1 MQRDLVLVG
10 IGEHHL
16 GKTPMSSIGLGS
28 CVGLVIHDRD
38 KRIGVLAHV
47 MLPLSQGKQE
57 RPGKYADSAVE
68 IMISELVKAGSNP
81 YSLVAKIAGGA
92 SMFKSF
98 SGNLNIGERNVD
110 ALRKLLKE
118 RNIAIVGEDVGG
130 DMGRT
135 IIYIPSEKGKVIVRK
150 GNNIIIE
157 I

>member
-1 MQRDLVLVG
+1 
-10 IGEHHL
+10 
-16 GKTPMSSIGLGS
+16 
-28 CVGLVIHDRD
+28 
-38 KRIGVLAHV
+38 

-110 ALRKLLKE
+110 AFRKLLKE

>member
-68 IMISELVKAGSNP
+68 IMISESVKAGSNP